1 MQPRSHWGHHV
12 TMIPDAAN
20 ASVFTACAFVALPI
34 AILMLVLLVVRRACK
49 QPPTVVA
56 LAFAGW
62 LLLTGLLAASG
73 RFADFTARPPL
84 LPLIVVGA
92 MIGAVGFARSRYG
105 RAIVEY
111 VPLCALIVFHTF
123 RFVLELAMNQA
134 SNDQVMPR
142 AMSFHGY
149 NFDIVTGVTA
159 LLLAVALHHN
169 VAPRWLVLAWNIMG
183 LGFLVIVAGVAIA
196 NTPLFDALGPSQ
208 RNTWIAH
215 APFIWLPTVLVPA
228 ALAGHL
234 MIFAKLRATKV
245 ALGASALTSVPM

>member
-1 MQPRSHWGHHV
+1 M
-12 TMIPDAAN
+12 MPDAAN
-20 ASVFTACAFVALPI
+20 ASLFTTCAFIVLPS
-34 AILMLVLLVVRRACK
+34 AVLVLVLLVLGRAHK
-49 QPPTVVA
+49 RPPTAIA

-62 LLLTGLLAASG
+62 LTLTGLLAGSG

-84 LPLIVVGA
+84 LPLVVVGA

-105 RAIVEY
+105 RAIIDY
-111 VPLCALIVFHTF
+111 VPLIVFHTF

-134 SNDQVMPR
+134 SNEQVMPR

-149 NFDIVTGVTA
+149 NFDIITGVTA
-159 LLLAVALHHN
+159 LLLAVALHRN
-169 VAPRWLVLAWNIMG
+169 WAPRWVVLAWNIMG
-183 LGFLVIVAGVAIA
+183 LVFLVIVAGVAIA
-196 NTPLFDALGPSQ
+196 TTPLFEALGPSQ

-234 MIFAKLRATKV
+234 MIFAKLRAPQPSQ
-245 ALGASALTSVPM
+245 ALHSST